1 MKVVCVPVLHE
12 VAIIAFVLFILKVAN
27 SEDYFIANGS
37 SKRIATS
44 DHTLS
49 HLKTPRLS
57 ADTLQMVLSEVGPSH
72 PEEQKAMMQEHS
84 SYFSRWMTLLW

>member
-1 MKVVCVPVLHE
+1 MKLTLLLL
-12 VAIIAFVLFILKVAN
+12 LFFIHKVAN

-57 ADTLQMVLSEVGPSH
+57 AGTIQMVLSEVGPSH
-72 PEEQKAMMQEHS
+72 PEEQRAIMQEHS
-84 SYFSRWMTLLW
+84 SSFSQWMTLLW